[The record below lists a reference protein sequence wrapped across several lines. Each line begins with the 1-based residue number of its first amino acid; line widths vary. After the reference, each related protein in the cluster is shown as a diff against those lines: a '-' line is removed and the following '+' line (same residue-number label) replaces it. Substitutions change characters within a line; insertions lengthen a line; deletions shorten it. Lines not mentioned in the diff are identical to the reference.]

1 MRLAYNISRFVK
13 RPQKDR
19 MSREMERAL
28 EQKRADA
35 RERVRAAQEREAG

>member
-1 MRLAYNISRFVK
+1 
-13 RPQKDR
+13 

-35 RERVRAAQEREAG
+35 RERVRTAQEREAG